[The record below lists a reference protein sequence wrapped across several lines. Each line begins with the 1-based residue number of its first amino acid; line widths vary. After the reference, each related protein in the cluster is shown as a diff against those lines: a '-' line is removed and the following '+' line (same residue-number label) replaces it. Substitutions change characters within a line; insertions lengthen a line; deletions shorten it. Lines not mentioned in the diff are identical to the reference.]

1 MSGINRIALGV
12 EDNQSVVKW
21 YDTTN
26 ANNPQVSM
34 YNESTSSNDGTSHF
48 KIKKRI
54 NNNLAEIMR
63 IDDDGKVTFY
73 KNVSFDGGSSLVNAV
88 TTSIQDQQLE
98 IGLFDSKNIASVS
111 RTNDGT
117 TYTYTFTVTTTE
129 FVGDNWT
136 HSDSDVWTTSIE
148 HGLVVGDAIR
158 FTTDGGGADAY
169 STNTTYYVRT
179 VPSTTTLTLSTTETG
194 SAVDTNASSGDWNAA
209 KITYKSSE
217 NGQTPDYVYFQ
228 NTKLTNGTD
237 VTQFQASLEVTES
250 TETTFK
256 VVLTGITDA
265 DAVDID
271 NSTYPIVVSKLSTLT
286 NNTGIKILAQDS
298 GTLNEAKLAF
308 NTGNS
313 NSFVIQNNSGTNSE
327 ALFLNASS
335 GGITSQFSS
344 DKSYIIKNADNNLKI
359 TLTDDST
366 TLANEKILLENT
378 NGTDNAAIAL
388 TSSAGGITATCDDD
402 KSIILQNEANDTY
415 IKLNANNTTASSETI
430 QLVNAHGTDNAAITL
445 TSSAGGI
452 TSQFSADKSY
462 IIKNADDDLKITLTD
477 DSGSVGNEKILLENT
492 NGTDNAAITL
502 TSSAGGITSQFSADK
517 SYIIKNADNDLK
529 ITLTDDSGSVGN
541 EKILLENTNGTD
553 NAAITLTSSAGGI
566 TSQFSADKSYIIKN
580 ADNDLKITLT
590 DDSGSVGNEKILLE
604 NTNGTDNAAIT
615 LTSSAGG
622 ITATCDDDKSII
634 LQNEANDTYIKL
646 NANNTTASSETIQLV
661 NAHGTDNAAISL
673 TSSVGGIDINASGL
687 ISLDSS
693 GGLINIGNDNNNQN
707 INIGTNGDR
716 TITIGATGGTTSIKL
731 DGSVAVKDEIVS
743 SSDKRL
749 KKNIVKLNG
758 ALDKVTQM
766 RGVSFKWRD
775 DKNKGKNKN
784 NKKKKVIGF
793 IAQEVEEIVPDL
805 TGVDSKGFMTVNY
818 LGTTALLVEAIK
830 EQQKII
836 NELKKK
842 VDSLS
847 K

>member
-88 TTSIQDQQLE
+88 TTSIQDQQVE

-298 GTLNEAKLAF
+298 GALNEAKLAF

-327 ALFLNASS
+327 ALFLNAST

-388 TSSAGGITATCDDD
+388 TSSAGGITATCDDN

-430 QLVNAHGTDNAAITL
+430 QLVNAHGTDNAAI
-445 TSSAGGI
+445 A
-452 TSQFSADKSY
+452 
-462 IIKNADDDLKITLTD
+462 
-477 DSGSVGNEKILLENT
+477 
-492 NGTDNAAITL
+492 
-502 TSSAGGITSQFSADK
+502 
-517 SYIIKNADNDLK
+517 
-529 ITLTDDSGSVGN
+529 
-541 EKILLENTNGTD
+541 
-553 NAAITLTSSAGGI
+553 
-566 TSQFSADKSYIIKN
+566 
-580 ADNDLKITLT
+580 
-590 DDSGSVGNEKILLE
+590 
-604 NTNGTDNAAIT
+604 

-646 NANNTTASSETIQLV
+646 NANNTTASNETIQLV

-716 TITIGATGGTTSIKL
+716 TITIGATSGTTSIKL

>member
-1 MSGINRIALGV
+1 MSGTNRIALGV

-88 TTSIQDQQLE
+88 TTSIQDQQVE

-298 GTLNEAKLAF
+298 GALNEAKLAF

-327 ALFLNASS
+327 ALFLNASA
-335 GGITSQFSS
+335 GGITNQFSS

-388 TSSAGGITATCDDD
+388 TSSAGGITATCDDN

-430 QLVNAHGTDNAAITL
+430 QLVNAHGTDNAAI
-445 TSSAGGI
+445 A
-452 TSQFSADKSY
+452 
-462 IIKNADDDLKITLTD
+462 
-477 DSGSVGNEKILLENT
+477 
-492 NGTDNAAITL
+492 
-502 TSSAGGITSQFSADK
+502 
-517 SYIIKNADNDLK
+517 
-529 ITLTDDSGSVGN
+529 
-541 EKILLENTNGTD
+541 
-553 NAAITLTSSAGGI
+553 
-566 TSQFSADKSYIIKN
+566 
-580 ADNDLKITLT
+580 
-590 DDSGSVGNEKILLE
+590 
-604 NTNGTDNAAIT
+604 

-646 NANNTTASSETIQLV
+646 NANNTTASNETIQLV

-716 TITIGATGGTTSIKL
+716 TITIGATSGTTSIKL

>member
-88 TTSIQDQQLE
+88 TTSIQDQQVE

-298 GTLNEAKLAF
+298 GALNEAKLAF

-388 TSSAGGITATCDDD
+388 TSSAGGITATCDDN

-452 TSQFSADKSY
+452 T
-462 IIKNADDDLKITLTD
+462 
-477 DSGSVGNEKILLENT
+477 
-492 NGTDNAAITL
+492 
-502 TSSAGGITSQFSADK
+502 
-517 SYIIKNADNDLK
+517 
-529 ITLTDDSGSVGN
+529 
-541 EKILLENTNGTD
+541 
-553 NAAITLTSSAGGI
+553 
-566 TSQFSADKSYIIKN
+566 
-580 ADNDLKITLT
+580 
-590 DDSGSVGNEKILLE
+590 
-604 NTNGTDNAAIT
+604 
-615 LTSSAGG
+615 
-622 ITATCDDDKSII
+622 ATCDDDKSII

-646 NANNTTASSETIQLV
+646 NANNTTASNETIQLV

-716 TITIGATGGTTSIKL
+716 TITIGATSGTTSIKL